1 MAPAQVLTSG
11 VIFQEIV
18 VAGVVVRALVDSGA
32 STSCCT
38 RRWYKKYQNEVGP
51 LQQDSTKIVGVGNI
65 PINVDG
71 RTSRLPLEWD
81 DSKSFLTLLVIP
93 TLEEPDMILGMDV
106 LQRLGVRIDAR
117 TGTAKPTVLVSSI
130 KPEESWRVPA
140 RTSVVF
146 SIRNPYEGQKK
157 KKILFEPSEKL
168 PQVIRGTTSLGS
180 GQRLYIRLE
189 NVGEEDQVLDPTWE
203 IGTAE
208 VVEEEP
214 DFPTGREEEEGLPEI
229 PEELSEVQ
237 RRSLQELLDEFKDVF
252 VGRDFRLGSTGVV
265 EHEIHTH
272 GPPIRQPFRRQ
283 NPEVRRQEQE
293 QLKEM
298 LEQGIVR
305 PSSSPWASPVVMVK
319 KKRWNFALLY

>member
-1 MAPAQVLTSG
+1 MTL
-11 VIFQEIV
+11 
-18 VAGVVVRALVDSGA
+18 
-32 STSCCT
+32 
-38 RRWYKKYQNEVGP
+38 
-51 LQQDSTKIVGVGNI
+51 
-65 PINVDG
+65 
-71 RTSRLPLEWD
+71 
-81 DSKSFLTLLVIP
+81 KSFLTLLVIP
-93 TLEEPDMILGMDV
+93 ALEEPDLILGMDV

-117 TGTAKPTVLVSSI
+117 TGTVKPTVLVSSI

-140 RTSVVF
+140 RTSLVF

-157 KKILFEPSEKL
+157 NILFEPSDKL

-180 GQRLYIRLE
+180 GQWIYIRLE

-214 DFPTGREEEEGLPEI
+214 DFPAGREEEEGLPEI

-237 RRSLQELLDEFKDVF
+237 RRSLQELLDKSKDVF
-252 VGRDFRLGSTGVV
+252 VGRDFRLGSTSVV

-272 GPPIRQPFRRQ
+272 GPPIRRPYHRQ

-319 KKRWNFALLY
+319 KKKRWNSAPLY